1 MGRLLPLLGTKRK
14 QRVHPFGVAENGS
27 LVHLEGAIQP
37 LSGWDSF
44 EKSQRN
50 SFNGN
55 HNYHY
60 KTFYS

>member
-44 EKSQRN
+44 EKSEKL
-50 SFNGN
+50 F
-55 HNYHY
+55 
-60 KTFYS
+60 